1 MLVYN
6 LFMPIDNQLEIQ
18 HPRHQL
24 KFVAPHYTLGYLIIV
39 VYITIGTVYSILSSN
54 YSKFQADS

>member
-1 MLVYN
+1 
-6 LFMPIDNQLEIQ
+6 MPIDNQLEIQ